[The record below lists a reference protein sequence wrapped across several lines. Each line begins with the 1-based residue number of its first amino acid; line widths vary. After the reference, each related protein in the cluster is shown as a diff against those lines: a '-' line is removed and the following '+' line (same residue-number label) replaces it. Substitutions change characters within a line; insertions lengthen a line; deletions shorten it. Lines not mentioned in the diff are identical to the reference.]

1 MVRQDVK
8 LVWKVLNVH
17 PQCCKVTTRFPDT
30 MMGADIALLK
40 EGINVA
46 YTNPKEYMREK
57 SRIRSE

>member
-1 MVRQDVK
+1 
-8 LVWKVLNVH
+8 
-17 PQCCKVTTRFPDT
+17 

-46 YTNPKEYMREK
+46 YTNSKEYMREK